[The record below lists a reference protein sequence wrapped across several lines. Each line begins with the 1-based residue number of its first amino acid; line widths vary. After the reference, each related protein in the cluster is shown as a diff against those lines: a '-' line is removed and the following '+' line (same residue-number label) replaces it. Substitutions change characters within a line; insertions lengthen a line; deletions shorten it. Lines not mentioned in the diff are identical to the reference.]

1 MENNEITRKNNI
13 QRDFFNEMSNTNINN
28 NNSSLLD
35 NIINND
41 NYSDITDNELLDTD
55 ELEEPTLAINMEEV
69 NENAVDEA
77 KEITERL
84 SGYYF
89 DQKYINTHPYIP
101 IKIKCEM
108 NNIRRLI
115 KMLEINEHAQ
125 DALIKNI
132 SYNAGKGALYSA
144 LTSLQNSTLS
154 IQSQLNTLT
163 EKLED
168 IFKKMQDECE
178 KTWSDK
184 EKEERDDGT
193 VTVRGSR
200 EFIEML
206 TKKKTGTNE

>member
-1 MENNEITRKNNI
+1 MKNNI
-13 QRDFFNEMSNTNINN
+13 QRDFFNEMPNANIKSNNN
-28 NNSSLLD
+28 QNNSSLLD
-35 NIINND
+35 DIMND
-41 NYSDITDNELLDTD
+41 SNYSGITDNELLGDD
-55 ELEEPTLAINMEEV
+55 ELEEPVLAIDMEEV
-69 NENAVDEA
+69 NENAKDEA

>member
-1 MENNEITRKNNI
+1 
-13 QRDFFNEMSNTNINN
+13 MSNANINSN
-28 NNSSLLD
+28 GSSSLLD
-35 NIINND
+35 DIINND
-41 NYSDITDNELLDTD
+41 NYSGITDNELVGDD
-55 ELEEPTLAINMEEV
+55 ELEEPALAINMEEV

-89 DQKYINTHPYIP
+89 DQKYIDTHPYIP
-101 IKIKCEM
+101 IKIRCEM

-154 IQSQLNTLT
+154 IQAQLNTLT

-184 EKEERDDGT
+184 EKEEMDDGT

>member
-1 MENNEITRKNNI
+1 MKQNVTK
-13 QRDFFNEMSNTNINN
+13 DFFNEMSENN
-28 NNSSLLD
+28 HTMRHNASLLD
-35 NIINND
+35 DIINND
-41 NYSDITDNELLDTD
+41 NYSGITDNELVGDD
-55 ELEEPTLAINMEEV
+55 ELEEPTLAIDMEEV

-89 DQKYINTHPYIP
+89 DQKYIDTHPYIP

-154 IQSQLNTLT
+154 IQAQLNTLT

-168 IFKKMQDECE
+168 IFRKMQDECE

>member
-1 MENNEITRKNNI
+1 MSENNHNMRHNA
-13 QRDFFNEMSNTNINN
+13 
-28 NNSSLLD
+28 SLLD
-35 NIINND
+35 DIINND
-41 NYSDITDNELLDTD
+41 NYSGITDNELVGDD
-55 ELEEPTLAINMEEV
+55 ELEEPTLAIDMEEV

-89 DQKYINTHPYIP
+89 DQKYIDTHPYIP

-154 IQSQLNTLT
+154 IQAQLNTLT

-168 IFKKMQDECE
+168 IFRKMQDECE

>member
-1 MENNEITRKNNI
+1 MKQNVTK
-13 QRDFFNEMSNTNINN
+13 DFFNEMSENN
-28 NNSSLLD
+28 HTMRNNASLLD
-35 NIINND
+35 DIINND
-41 NYSDITDNELLDTD
+41 NYSGITDNELVGDD
-55 ELEEPTLAINMEEV
+55 ELEEPTLAIDMEEV

-89 DQKYINTHPYIP
+89 DQKYIDTHPYIP

-154 IQSQLNTLT
+154 IQAQLNTLT

-168 IFKKMQDECE
+168 IFRKMQDECE

>member
-1 MENNEITRKNNI
+1 MKNNI
-13 QRDFFNEMSNTNINN
+13 QRDFFNEMSNVNIKSNN
-28 NNSSLLD
+28 NQNNSSLLD
-35 NIINND
+35 DIMND
-41 NYSDITDNELLDTD
+41 SNYSGITDNELLGDD
-55 ELEEPTLAINMEEV
+55 ELEEPVLAIDMEEV
-69 NENAVDEA
+69 NENAKDEA

>member
-1 MENNEITRKNNI
+1 MSNQNIIDKGLFDQINNQKLDELVNDRSVNNI
-13 QRDFFNEMSNTNINN
+13 IESI
-28 NNSSLLD
+28 
-35 NIINND
+35 
-41 NYSDITDNELLDTD
+41 DIDD
-55 ELEEPTLAINMEEV
+55 ELSDEPVLDINMQEINSEAK
-69 NENAVDEA
+69 EEA

-89 DQKYINTHPYIP
+89 DQKYIDTHPYIP

-115 KMLEINEHAQ
+115 KMLQINEKAQ
-125 DALIKNI
+125 DALIQNI
-132 SYNAGKGALYSA
+132 SFNAGKGALYSA

-163 EKLED
+163 ESLEN
-168 IFKKMQDECE
+168 IFRKMQDECE

-184 EKEERDDGT
+184 EKEKSEDGSM
-193 VTVRGSR
+193 VVRGSR

-206 TKKKTGTNE
+206 SKGTGTDN

>member
-1 MENNEITRKNNI
+1 MNNKKQDLNLFSMQDNNKNENKESLIDNILKNENNTPNI
-13 QRDFFNEMSNTNINN
+13 DN
-28 NNSSLLD
+28 LLG
-35 NIINND
+35 
-41 NYSDITDNELLDTD
+41 D
-55 ELEEPTLAINMEEV
+55 EDLEEPVLAINMTEV
-69 NENAVDEA
+69 NEIAEDEA

-89 DQKYINTHPYIP
+89 DQKYIDSHPYIP

-108 NNIRRLI
+108 QNIRRLI
-115 KMLEINEHAQ
+115 KMLHINEHAQ

-132 SYNAGKGALYSA
+132 SFNAGKATLYSA

-163 EKLED
+163 SALED
-168 IFKKMQDECE
+168 IFRKMQEECD

-184 EKEERDDGT
+184 EKEQQEDGT
-193 VTVRGSR
+193 VTVRGAK

-206 TKKKTGTNE
+206 LKKNNGTNG

>member
-1 MENNEITRKNNI
+1 MENKITRKNNI

-28 NNSSLLD
+28 NSPSLLD
-35 NIINND
+35 DMMNND
-41 NYSDITDNELLDTD
+41 NYSDITDNEFVGDE
-55 ELEEPTLAINMEEV
+55 ELEEPSLAIDMEEV
-69 NENAVDEA
+69 NENATDEA

-132 SYNAGKGALYSA
+132 SYNAGKGTLYSA

-168 IFKKMQDECE
+168 IFRKMQDECE

>member
-1 MENNEITRKNNI
+1 MSNQNIIDRGLFDQMNNQKLDELVNDRSVNNI
-13 QRDFFNEMSNTNINN
+13 IESI
-28 NNSSLLD
+28 
-35 NIINND
+35 
-41 NYSDITDNELLDTD
+41 DIDD
-55 ELEEPTLAINMEEV
+55 ELSDEPVLDINMQEINSEAK
-69 NENAVDEA
+69 EEA

-89 DQKYINTHPYIP
+89 DQKYIDTHPYIP

-115 KMLEINEHAQ
+115 KMLQINEKAQ
-125 DALIKNI
+125 DALIQNI
-132 SYNAGKGALYSA
+132 SFNAGKGALYSA

-163 EKLED
+163 ESLEN
-168 IFKKMQDECE
+168 IFRKMQDECE

-184 EKEERDDGT
+184 EKEKSEDGSM
-193 VTVRGSR
+193 VVRGSR

-206 TKKKTGTNE
+206 SKGTGTDN

>member
-1 MENNEITRKNNI
+1 MSNQNIIDRGLFDQINNQKLDELVNDNSVNNI
-13 QRDFFNEMSNTNINN
+13 IESI
-28 NNSSLLD
+28 
-35 NIINND
+35 
-41 NYSDITDNELLDTD
+41 DIDD
-55 ELEEPTLAINMEEV
+55 ELSDEPVLDINMQEINSEAK
-69 NENAVDEA
+69 EEA

-89 DQKYINTHPYIP
+89 DQKYIDTHPYIP

-115 KMLEINEHAQ
+115 KMLQINEKAQ
-125 DALIKNI
+125 DALIQNI
-132 SYNAGKGALYSA
+132 SFNAGKGALYSA

-163 EKLED
+163 ESLEN
-168 IFKKMQDECE
+168 IFRKMQDECE

-184 EKEERDDGT
+184 EKEKSEDGSM
-193 VTVRGSR
+193 VVRGSR

-206 TKKKTGTNE
+206 SKGTGTDN

>member
-1 MENNEITRKNNI
+1 MKTNI
-13 QRDFFNEMSNTNINN
+13 PKDFFNEMSNTNINSN
-28 NNSSLLD
+28 NINHNSSSSLLD
-35 NIINND
+35 DIINND
-41 NYSDITDNELLDTD
+41 NYSGITDNELVGDD
-55 ELEEPTLAINMEEV
+55 ELEEPTLAIDMEEV

-89 DQKYINTHPYIP
+89 DQKYIDTHPYIP

-154 IQSQLNTLT
+154 IQAQLNTLT

-168 IFKKMQDECE
+168 IFRKMQDECE

>member
-1 MENNEITRKNNI
+1 MKQNVTK
-13 QRDFFNEMSNTNINN
+13 DFFNEMSENN
-28 NNSSLLD
+28 NMHHNTSLLD
-35 NIINND
+35 DIINDD
-41 NYSDITDNELLDTD
+41 NYSGITDNELVGDD

-89 DQKYINTHPYIP
+89 DKKYIDTHPYIP
-101 IKIKCEM
+101 IKIRCEM

-206 TKKKTGTNE
+206 TKKKTGTNG

>member
-1 MENNEITRKNNI
+1 MKHNI
-13 QRDFFNEMSNTNINN
+13 QKDFFNEMSENN
-28 NNSSLLD
+28 NTTQLD
-35 NIINND
+35 DLISNEDYSHIVD
-41 NYSDITDNELLDTD
+41 SDIIGDE
-55 ELEEPTLAINMEEV
+55 ELEEPTLAIDMEEV

-89 DQKYINTHPYIP
+89 DQKYIDTHPYIP

-184 EKEERDDGT
+184 EKEKRDDGT

-206 TKKKTGTNE
+206 SKGKTGTNG

>member
-1 MENNEITRKNNI
+1 MKQNVTK
-13 QRDFFNEMSNTNINN
+13 DFFNEMSENN
-28 NNSSLLD
+28 HNMRHNASLLD
-35 NIINND
+35 DIINND
-41 NYSDITDNELLDTD
+41 NYSGITDNELVGDD
-55 ELEEPTLAINMEEV
+55 ELEEPTLAIDMEEV

-89 DQKYINTHPYIP
+89 DQKYIDTHPYIP

-154 IQSQLNTLT
+154 IQAQLNTLT

-168 IFKKMQDECE
+168 IFRKMQDECE

-206 TKKKTGTNE
+206 TKKKTGTNG

>member
-1 MENNEITRKNNI
+1 MKNNI
-13 QRDFFNEMSNTNINN
+13 QRDFFNEMSNANIKSNN
-28 NNSSLLD
+28 NQNNSSLLD
-35 NIINND
+35 DIMND
-41 NYSDITDNELLDTD
+41 SNYSGITDNELLGDD
-55 ELEEPTLAINMEEV
+55 ELEEPVLAIDMEEV
-69 NENAVDEA
+69 NENAKDEA

-206 TKKKTGTNE
+206 TRKKTGTNE

>member
-1 MENNEITRKNNI
+1 MKNNI
-13 QRDFFNEMSNTNINN
+13 QRDFFNEMSNDNIKSNN
-28 NNSSLLD
+28 NQNNSSLLD
-35 NIINND
+35 DIMND
-41 NYSDITDNELLDTD
+41 SNYSGITDNELLGDD
-55 ELEEPTLAINMEEV
+55 ELEEPVLAIDMEEV
-69 NENAVDEA
+69 NENAKDEA

>member
-1 MENNEITRKNNI
+1 MKNNNI
-13 QRDFFNEMSNTNINN
+13 NRDFFDEMGSQSNK
-28 NNSSLLD
+28 SSLLD
-35 NIINND
+35 NIISND
-41 NYSDITDNELLDTD
+41 DYSGITDTDIVGDD
-55 ELEEPTLAINMEEV
+55 ELEEPSLAINMEEV
-69 NENAVDEA
+69 NEQAVDEA

-89 DQKYINTHPYIP
+89 DQKYIDTHPYIP

-154 IQSQLNTLT
+154 IQAQLNTLT

-184 EKEERDDGT
+184 EKEQRDDGT
-193 VTVRGSR
+193 ITVRGSR

-206 TKKKTGTNE
+206 TKQNNGTNG

>member
-1 MENNEITRKNNI
+1 MKNNI
-13 QRDFFNEMSNTNINN
+13 QRDFFNEMSNANIKSNN
-28 NNSSLLD
+28 NQNNSSLLD
-35 NIINND
+35 DIMND
-41 NYSDITDNELLDTD
+41 SNYSGITDNELLGDD
-55 ELEEPTLAINMEEV
+55 ELEEPVLAIDMEEV
-69 NENAVDEA
+69 NENAKDEA

-206 TKKKTGTNE
+206 TKKKTGTN

>member
-1 MENNEITRKNNI
+1 MKNNI
-13 QRDFFNEMSNTNINN
+13 QRDFFNEMSNTNINSNINHN

-41 NYSDITDNELLDTD
+41 NYSEITDNELLDVD

-69 NENAVDEA
+69 NENATDEA

-206 TKKKTGTNE
+206 TKRKTGTNE

>member
-1 MENNEITRKNNI
+1 MSENNHNMRHNA
-13 QRDFFNEMSNTNINN
+13 
-28 NNSSLLD
+28 SLLD
-35 NIINND
+35 DIINND
-41 NYSDITDNELLDTD
+41 NYSGITDNELVGDD
-55 ELEEPTLAINMEEV
+55 ELEEPTLAIDMEEV

-89 DQKYINTHPYIP
+89 DQKYIDTHPYIP

-154 IQSQLNTLT
+154 IQAQLNTLT

-168 IFKKMQDECE
+168 IFRKMQDECE

-206 TKKKTGTNE
+206 TKKKTGTNG

>member
-1 MENNEITRKNNI
+1 MKNNI
-13 QRDFFNEMSNTNINN
+13 QRDFFNEMSNANIKSNN
-28 NNSSLLD
+28 NQNNSSLLD
-35 NIINND
+35 DIMND
-41 NYSDITDNELLDTD
+41 SNYSGITDNELLGDD
-55 ELEEPTLAINMEEV
+55 ELEEPVLAIDMEEV
-69 NENAVDEA
+69 NENAKDEA